1 MLLNKLLSNLS
12 VHVKPFAICT
22 LSEGWRLHLPGPPGL
37 LFHFVLEGNGVLYGP
52 RGDAH
57 PISPM
62 HLSVV
67 PIGAKHIL
75 EASGD
80 FRDELR
86 IDAPPSGEQVCQI
99 VAGTSDQA
107 DLVVS
112 CGIVSVRYGPS
123 LDIFDHLHEVLAV
136 DLSSVPQALSA
147 FQGIMAEQSQA
158 IAGSEAMTAA
168 LMTQC
173 LVHLFRRL
181 PSQDEES
188 LPWLM
193 ALQDERLAR
202 VIDMI
207 LDAPGDNYTVESL
220 AEIAAMSRSAFA
232 ERFAESF
239 GRSPMS
245 YVNHV
250 RMQRAIQLL
259 AVENMSIDE
268 IARTVGYS
276 SRSHFSRAFKD
287 HSGLPPKDFR
297 AESFAH

>member
-22 LSEGWRLHLPGPPGL
+22 LTEGWRLHLPGPPGL

-67 PIGAKHIL
+67 PIGAKHVL
-75 EASGD
+75 ESAGE

-86 IDAPPSGEQVCQI
+86 IDAPPAGGQVCQI
-99 VAGTSDQA
+99 VAGSSDQA

-123 LDIFDHLHEVLAV
+123 LDLFDHLNEVLAV

-158 IAGSEAMTAA
+158 IAGSDAMTAA

-181 PSQDEES
+181 PSQDEDA

-193 ALQDERLAR
+193 ALQDERLGR

-207 LDAPGDNYTVESL
+207 LDAPGEDHSVDSL
-220 AEIAAMSRSAFA
+220 AETAAMSRSAFS

-245 YVNHV
+245 FVNHV
-250 RMQRAIQLL
+250 RMQRATELL
-259 AVENMSIDE
+259 AIENLSIDE
-268 IARTVGYS
+268 IARTVGYA

-297 AESFAH
+297 AESFAL

>member
-22 LSEGWRLHLPGPPGL
+22 LTEGWRLHLPGPAGL
-37 LFHFVLEGNGVLYGP
+37 LFHFVLEGKGVLYGP

-57 PISPM
+57 PIAPM

-67 PIGAKHIL
+67 PIGAKHVL
-75 EASGD
+75 ESAGD
-80 FRDELR
+80 YRGELR
-86 IDAPPSGEQVCQI
+86 IDAPPAGGQVCQI
-99 VAGTSDQA
+99 VAGSSDQA

-123 LDIFDHLHEVLAV
+123 LDLFDHLNEVLAV

-158 IAGSEAMTAA
+158 IAGSDAMTAA

-181 PSQDEES
+181 PSQDEGA

-193 ALQDERLAR
+193 ALQDERMGR
-202 VIDMI
+202 VIDKI
-207 LDAPGDNYTVESL
+207 LDAPGEDHTVDSL
-220 AEIAAMSRSAFA
+220 AEIAAMSRSVFS
-232 ERFAESF
+232 ERFTDSF

-245 YVNHV
+245 FVNHV
-250 RMQRAIQLL
+250 RMQRATELL
-259 AVENMSIDE
+259 AVENLSIDE

-297 AESFAH
+297 AESFAL

>member
-1 MLLNKLLSNLS
+1 M
-12 VHVKPFAICT
+12 
-22 LSEGWRLHLPGPPGL
+22 
-37 LFHFVLEGNGVLYGP
+37 LFHFVLEGDGVLYGP

-57 PISPM
+57 PIAPM

-75 EASGD
+75 ESSGD

-86 IDAPPSGEQVCQI
+86 IDAPPAGEQVCEI
-99 VAGTSDQA
+99 VAGSKDQA

-147 FQGIMAEQSQA
+147 FQGIMSEQSQA
-158 IAGSEAMTAA
+158 IAGSDAMTAA

-181 PSQDEES
+181 PSQGEGAM
-188 LPWLM
+188 LWLT
-193 ALQDERLAR
+193 ALQDERLGR

-207 LDAPGDNYTVESL
+207 LDAPGDDYTVESM
-220 AEIAAMSRSAFA
+220 AETAAMSRSAFS
-232 ERFAESF
+232 ERFAEAFS
-239 GRSPMS
+239 RSPMS
-245 YVNHV
+245 FVNHV
-250 RMQRAIQLL
+250 RMQRATQLL
-259 AVENMSIDE
+259 AVDNMSIDE

-287 HSGLPPKDFR
+287 HAGLPPKDFR
-297 AESFAH
+297 AESFAN